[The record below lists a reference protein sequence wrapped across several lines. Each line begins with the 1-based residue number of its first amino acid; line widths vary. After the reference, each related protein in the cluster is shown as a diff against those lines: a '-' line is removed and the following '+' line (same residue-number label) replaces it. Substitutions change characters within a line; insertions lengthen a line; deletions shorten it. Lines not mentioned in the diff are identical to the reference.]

1 MPLVIIKVTGGSEA
15 PTFEQK
21 EELIREATDL
31 VVRVLGKNRATT
43 SVIIEEVP
51 PENWGI
57 GGLNTQARRRL
68 EGKDVPKNP

>member
-21 EELIREATDL
+21 EELIRGATDL

-57 GGLNTQARRRL
+57 GGLNTPERRRL
-68 EGKDVPKNP
+68 EGKAVPKNP

>member
-1 MPLVIIKVTGGSEA
+1 MPLVIIKVTGGTEA

-21 EELIREATDL
+21 EELIRGATDL
-31 VVRVLGKNRATT
+31 VVRVLWKNRAST

-68 EGKDVPKNP
+68 EAKNPPENP

>member
-21 EELIREATDL
+21 EELIRGATDL

-57 GGLNTQARRRL
+57 GGLNTLARRRL

>member
-31 VVRVLGKNRATT
+31 VVRVFGKNRATT

-57 GGLNTQARRRL
+57 GGLNTPARRRL

>member
-21 EELIREATDL
+21 EELIRGTTDL

-57 GGLNTQARRRL
+57 GGLNTLARRRL

>member
-21 EELIREATDL
+21 EELIRGATDL

-57 GGLNTQARRRL
+57 GVLNTPARGRL

>member
-1 MPLVIIKVTGGSEA
+1 MPLVIIKVTGGTEA

-21 EELIREATDL
+21 EKLIRGATDL
-31 VVRVLGKNRATT
+31 VVRVLGKNRAST

-68 EGKDVPKNP
+68 EAKNPPENP

>member
-1 MPLVIIKVTGGSEA
+1 MPLVIIKVTGGTEA

-21 EELIREATDL
+21 EELIRGATDL
-31 VVRVLGKNRATT
+31 VVRVLGKNRAST
-43 SVIIEEVP
+43 SVIIEEVL

-68 EGKDVPKNP
+68 EAKNPPENP